1 MEILPTVGQVSLQ
14 KAVEL
19 RDNKLLHQPHTNDVP
34 LIVIIN
40 EYYTLIIVH
49 LKSQSM
55 AELDKIS
62 HVQRHFLKEIK
73 S

>member
-40 EYYTLIIVH
+40 EYYTLI
-49 LKSQSM
+49 
-55 AELDKIS
+55 EGLDA
-62 HVQRHFLKEIK
+62 
-73 S
+73 